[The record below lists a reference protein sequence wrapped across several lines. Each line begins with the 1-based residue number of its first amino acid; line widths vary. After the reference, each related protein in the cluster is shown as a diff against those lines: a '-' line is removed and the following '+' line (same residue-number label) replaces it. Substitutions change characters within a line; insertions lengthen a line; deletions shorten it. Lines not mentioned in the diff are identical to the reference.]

1 LRIAVFGRMLA
12 EVGEQADGLEVD
24 VEDGVGVRQEAD
36 GVRSRA
42 LSQQNGGNDAAD
54 DNEDNR

>member
-1 LRIAVFGRMLA
+1 MLA
-12 EVGEQADGLEVD
+12 EVGEQADGLEAD
-24 VEDGVGVRQEAD
+24 VEDGVGVRQEAN